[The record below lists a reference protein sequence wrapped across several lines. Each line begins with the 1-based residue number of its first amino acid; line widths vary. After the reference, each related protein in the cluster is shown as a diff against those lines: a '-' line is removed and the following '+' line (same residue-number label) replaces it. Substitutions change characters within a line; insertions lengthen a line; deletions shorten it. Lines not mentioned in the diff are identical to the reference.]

1 MKNYLLF
8 LLVAVFLFFNLKTT
22 KAQEMKQFKVVGS
35 IDTVPGASYY
45 VTYYSTDSL
54 VEDTIKLDEN
64 GRFVLS
70 GHISEPTSISLSVD
84 NIYDKNYLGNWRYY
98 SFWAEP
104 DKEIYFEGLPGFD
117 NQKVRNSETQLLSDE
132 LRLKTKQLNTQL
144 ALLGKKMRSDTS
156 TTVDQQVYDSLMR
169 KHAEMEIQFIETH
182 PNTFYAASL
191 LGGYLRDDPS
201 FYARGERLFN
211 KLKPEIR
218 ATKKGQ
224 LLQELLR
231 KQRSVQ
237 LGEHLGDFSLADTT
251 GNKISLSNFKG
262 KYVLVEFW
270 ASWCSPCR
278 RENPNLVKTYNEY
291 KSKGFDILAVSFDV
305 KRENWVRAIR
315 EDELPWAHVSELQSL
330 WDSAIA
336 KELLVRSV
344 PDNFLLDPEGKII
357 GRNLRGDELN
367 KKLSTLATAD

>member
-8 LLVAVFLFFNLKTT
+8 LLVAVFLFFNLESI
-22 KAQEMKQFKVVGS
+22 KAQEMKPFKVIGS

-45 VTYYSTDSL
+45 VSYYSTDSL
-54 VEDTIKLDEN
+54 ADDTIKLDEN
-64 GRFVLS
+64 GHFILN
-70 GHISEPTSISLSVD
+70 GYISEPTSISLYVD
-84 NIYDKNYLGNWRYY
+84 NIYDQNYLGNWRYY

-132 LRLKTKQLNTQL
+132 LRLKMEQLNTQL
-144 ALLGKKMRSDTS
+144 ALLGKKIRSDTS
-156 TTVDQQVYDSLMR
+156 TAMDQQAYDSLMR
-169 KHAEMEIQFIETH
+169 KRAEMEIQFIETH

-191 LGGYLRDDPS
+191 LGGYLRHDPS

-211 KLKPEIR
+211 KLTPEIK

-231 KQRSVQ
+231 KQQSVQ
-237 LGEHLGDFSLADTT
+237 LGEQLTDFTLADTIGT
-251 GNKISLSNFKG
+251 SVSLSDYKG

-270 ASWCSPCR
+270 ASWCTPCR
-278 RENPNLVKTYNEY
+278 RENPNLVKTYHEY
-291 KSKGFDILAVSFDV
+291 KSKGFDILAISFDE
-305 KRENWVRAIR
+305 KKENWLKAIR
-315 EDELPWAHVSELQSL
+315 EDGLSWTHVSELQGL
-330 WDSAIA
+330 WDSTIA
-336 KELLVRSV
+336 KKLLVRSV

-367 KKLSTLATAD
+367 QKLNKLTLSN